1 MFVKFLF
8 FGRVVLKISMMIRS
22 RAITKILTM
31 IVEEGIGVQSSGA
44 CLIGRMSFVL
54 SRSIGPIVLNRIAPS
69 RLYLR
74 ACDKELQVSKRY
86 NNRGRKVKLNMITV
100 FV

>member
-1 MFVKFLF
+1 M
-8 FGRVVLKISMMIRS
+8 IPTMMG
-22 RAITKILTM
+22 
-31 IVEEGIGVQSSGA
+31 EEGDGVQSSGA